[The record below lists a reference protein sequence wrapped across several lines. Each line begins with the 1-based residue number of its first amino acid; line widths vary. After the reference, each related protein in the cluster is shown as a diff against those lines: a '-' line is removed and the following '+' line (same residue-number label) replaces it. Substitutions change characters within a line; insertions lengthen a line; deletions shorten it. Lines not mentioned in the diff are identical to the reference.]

1 MFYQYSYVQCPDLFL
16 IEKVQKD
23 LYVLFYCFVDNSIHW
38 CVDLKS
44 GWVWFA

>member
-16 IEKVQKD
+16 IEKVQMD

-38 CVDLKS
+38 CVDLKP
-44 GWVWFA
+44 GWV